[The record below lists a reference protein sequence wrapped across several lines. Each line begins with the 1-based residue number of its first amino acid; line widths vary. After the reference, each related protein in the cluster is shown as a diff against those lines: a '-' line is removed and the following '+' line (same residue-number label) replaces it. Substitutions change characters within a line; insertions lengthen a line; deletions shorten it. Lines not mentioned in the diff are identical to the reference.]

1 MFVSMSLNLKIV
13 SPEKVVYE
21 GPVERIVVPGTSG
34 EFEILVNHAPIIS
47 TLEKGRLVFHDSEG
61 QHELMVNGGF
71 VEVQKNNVNICV
83 EL

>member
-1 MFVSMSLNLKIV
+1 MSLNLKIV
-13 SPEKVVYE
+13 SPEKVVYD
-21 GPVERIVVPGTSG
+21 GPVERVVVPGTSG

>member
-1 MFVSMSLNLKIV
+1 MSLNLKIV
-13 SPEKVVYE
+13 SPEKVVFD
-21 GPVERIVVPGTSG
+21 GVVERVVVPGTSG

-47 TLEKGRLVFHDSEG
+47 TLEKGRLVYQDSEG
-61 QHELMVNGGF
+61 RHEQMVNGGF

>member
-1 MFVSMSLNLKIV
+1 MKIV
-13 SPEKVVYE
+13 SPEKVVFD
-21 GPVERIVVPGTSG
+21 GAVERVVVPGTSG

-47 TLEKGRLVFHDSEG
+47 TLEKGRLVYQDSEDR
-61 QHELMVNGGF
+61 HEQMVNGGF

>member
-1 MFVSMSLNLKIV
+1 MSLNLKIV

-21 GPVERIVVPGTSG
+21 GPVERVVVPGTSG

>member
-1 MFVSMSLNLKIV
+1 MSLNLRIV
-13 SPEKVVYE
+13 SPEKVEYE
-21 GPVERIVVPGTSG
+21 GRADRVVVPGTNG

-47 TLEKGRLVFHDSEG
+47 TLDSGRIVFFDSEG
-61 QHELMVNGGF
+61 NHEVNAKGGF

>member
-1 MFVSMSLNLKIV
+1 MRMHVESG
-13 SPEKVVYE
+13 SPEKGVYE
-21 GPVERIVVPGTSG
+21 GAVERVVVPGTSG

-47 TLEKGRLVFHDSEG
+47 TLEKGKLVYQDSEG